1 VAIDGGRHKAPSPID
16 LLPGYITMA
25 ITGEEL
31 GEDVMWHSAT
41 SVLALYVGFDAPL
54 SSDADATTL
63 AANVVAT
70 PLPSAWIM
78 MVGAFVL
85 AFLAYRLFS
94 A

>member
-1 VAIDGGRHKAPSPID
+1 
-16 LLPGYITMA
+16 
-25 ITGEEL
+25 
-31 GEDVMWHSAT
+31 MWHRVTSALAVCA
-41 SVLALYVGFDAPL
+41 VLDAPL
-54 SSDADATTL
+54 TSDADATTL

-78 MVGAFVL
+78 MVGAFVM

>member
-1 VAIDGGRHKAPSPID
+1 
-16 LLPGYITMA
+16 
-25 ITGEEL
+25 
-31 GEDVMWHSAT
+31 MWHGLRGA
-41 SVLALYVGFDAPL
+41 LALYVVLDVPL
-54 SSDADATTL
+54 TSDADATTL
-63 AANVVAT
+63 AADVVAT